1 MLIWFCVQLIAVA
14 DTWQCPGHEP
24 SVQMQVVE
32 TLESPIM
39 DRYRGYKPAWMALE
53 STYRSAVFN
62 WTEMDAR
69 TSYLSNSNHYLD
81 PYMYQEKLIQL
92 LDKYDG
98 QIKLWQIASTHF
110 GFPVYALLIGDHD
123 KTNKPSITHTYAI
136 HGNELIGVNYGLDAI
151 EYLME
156 NPSERES
163 ITNDF
168 NLWFVPMANPDGIWL
183 SMRRAHATTYGK
195 KNGRNT
201 DGTCQP
207 YAFEGIDIAANF
219 PIKTALEH
227 QELEAE
233 TIALMELLSKNNS
246 IALLSIHAG
255 GNGWYTPDVSK
266 DDSGMMTSLIDGYG
280 TDMVDVLKDAEVKRL
295 RTNSALGE
303 VRWFY
308 ENFHFPAF
316 IYEYPENLAPMDLGV
331 REEARTQTLTVTK
344 SYWETLQKRAFVRGV
359 VVDQDGEIIPDATLH
374 LSQTLRKE
382 FTWDVSEMG
391 EFALLLPG
399 HDVYSLK
406 VRAEGYINSQ
416 KKVDV
421 RDGSAEIRIV
431 LQQKE

>member
-1 MLIWFCVQLIAVA
+1 MLFWIITQFVGFAE
-14 DTWQCPGHEP
+14 TWQCPGHEP
-24 SVQMQVVE
+24 SVQMQVFE
-32 TLESPIM
+32 TLDVPEM

-53 STYRSAVFN
+53 SEYRTAVFK
-62 WTEMDAR
+62 WDEQSIKSA
-69 TSYLSNSNHYLD
+69 YLENHNNYLD
-81 PYMYQEKLIQL
+81 PYMYQERLSQL
-92 LDKYDG
+92 MTKYEG
-98 QIKLWQIASTHF
+98 QVKVWQIASTHF
-110 GFPVYALLIGDHD
+110 GFPVFALLIGDHS

-151 EYLME
+151 EFLLDH
-156 NPSERES
+156 PSERKA
-163 ITNDF
+163 ITQDF
-168 NLWFVPMANPDGIWL
+168 NLWFVPMVNPDGVWL
-183 SMRRAHATTYGK
+183 SMRRAHASTYGK

-201 DGTCQP
+201 DGTCEP
-207 YAFEGIDIAANF
+207 YAYEGVNISANF
-219 PIKTALEH
+219 PTLTALEP

-246 IALLSIHAG
+246 VALLSVHTG

-266 DDSGMMTSLIDGYG
+266 DETGMMTSLIDGFG
-280 TDMVDVLKDAEVKRL
+280 TDMVEVLADAEVKRL
-295 RTNSALGE
+295 RSNSDLGE

-316 IYEYPENLAPMDLGV
+316 IYEYPNDLAPMDHEV
-331 REEARTQTLTVTK
+331 RETARSQTLDVTK
-344 SYWETLQKRAFVRGV
+344 SYWETLQKRAFVRGI
-359 VVDQDGEIIPDATLH
+359 VVDQEGDLISDATIH

-406 VRAEGYINSQ
+406 IRAAGYINSQ

-421 RDGSAEIRIV
+421 RGGSAEIRIV
-431 LQQKE
+431 LQQEE